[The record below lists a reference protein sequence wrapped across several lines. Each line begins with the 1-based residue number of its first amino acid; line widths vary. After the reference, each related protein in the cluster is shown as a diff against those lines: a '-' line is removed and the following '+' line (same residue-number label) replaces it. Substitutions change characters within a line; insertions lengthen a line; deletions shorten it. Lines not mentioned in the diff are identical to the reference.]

1 MNDFEGINTG
11 KWLVRE
17 TLTSWEAE
25 CPVCGFCVPVAVSF
39 DIERLKHKLCGLKD
53 FCPSCNE
60 DMFKEEPKLCTDKET
75 VAFGQLDPGPKSLV
89 INCEKIVLEQK
100 SLGITVDISENID
113 NIDTVEINGAKFV
126 REVK

>member
-39 DIERLKHKLCGLKD
+39 DFASLRHKICGLKD

-60 DMFKEEPKLCTDKET
+60 NMFKEESKLYTKGS
-75 VAFGQLDPGPKSLV
+75 AFAVGSAEPSSKSLV
-89 INCEKIVLEQK
+89 INCEKITLEQR
-100 SLGITVDISENID
+100 SLGIVIDISESIE
-113 NIDTVEINGAKFV
+113 NIDTVEINGIKFT
-126 REVK
+126 REV

>member
-17 TLTSWEAE
+17 TLTSWEAA

-39 DIERLKHKLCGLKD
+39 DIERLKHKICGLKD

-60 DMFKEEPKLCTDKET
+60 DMFKEESKLFTEEAPFA
-75 VAFGQLDPGPKSLV
+75 VGRAEPSRKSL
-89 INCEKIVLEQK
+89 IISCEKITLEQK
-100 SLGITVDISENID
+100 SLGITVDIAESIE

>member
-39 DIERLKHKLCGLKD
+39 DIERLKHKICGYIYY
-53 FCPSCNE
+53 FC
-60 DMFKEEPKLCTDKET
+60 
-75 VAFGQLDPGPKSLV
+75 
-89 INCEKIVLEQK
+89 
-100 SLGITVDISENID
+100 
-113 NIDTVEINGAKFV
+113 
-126 REVK
+126 